1 MIIFILT
8 ENCAA
13 ISGARILP
21 FKTGGRRFAAQGAAG
36 PAGTDGPEQ
45 AQSACQSAAPLYK
58 QINS

>member
-13 ISGARILP
+13 ISARAYCLLKPGAALCGP
-21 FKTGGRRFAAQGAAG
+21 GAAG